1 MTPIKDAIMAVGMK
15 DCRYRDPA
23 RDTVMT
29 TGMKDCDEPGSAD
42 SPSPGKYEA
51 SC

>member
-1 MTPIKDAIMAVGMK
+1 MTTGMK

-23 RDTVMT
+23 RDAIMT
-29 TGMKDCDEPGSAD
+29 TGMKDCDEPGD

-51 SC
+51 SG